1 MIVTFRD
8 SFAYRSGE
16 VLPNCSIMPQK
27 TALINL
33 ETKLSG
39 RDFIMIVTWRDSS
52 VCCSGEVLPACSI
65 MPQQT
70 ALLNL
75 ET

>member
-8 SFAYRSGE
+8 SSAYCSGE
-16 VLPNCSIMPQK
+16 VLPACSIMPQQ

-39 RDFIMIVTWRDSS
+39 RDFIMIVTFWDSS
-52 VCCSGEVLPACSI
+52 A
-65 MPQQT
+65 
-70 ALLNL
+70 
-75 ET
+75 